1 MSGATSSERHIA
13 RSTLAQQA
21 SQGVGVVAML
31 IVITLLGR
39 ELSLREFGLFGLL
52 IALASYMLVL
62 QASVE
67 GAAVRAIALVPQ
79 GGPERDRIFST
90 IVALYGFFGVIAGV
104 IIATVGV
111 ALVGVL
117 QIDADLEQT
126 AREGFFALGAVT
138 AVGWP
143 FRAYLDALRG
153 SQQFVAASIAEVVAN
168 VGYVVFMVALI
179 LAGAPLWA
187 VIAVGGSL
195 PILLGVGSLVLLK
208 IVRAPFRFRRAEVD
222 RAVARDVLGFSAYLS
237 AIGVADLIMYSTDRL
252 VLSAFRS
259 TAVVGLFE
267 AVIRPHALVRQL
279 HGTLVV
285 TIVPVASGFI
295 AVGDEERLHD
305 LLLRG
310 TRYVMAVVVPVTVVL
325 MIISA
330 PLLDA
335 WLGPEFRVAAPAMAI
350 LLSYWVFN
358 AATGIGGA
366 MLVARGRAKELMKL
380 AWVIALMNLA
390 LSIALTPWLGLEGV
404 ALGTAIPY
412 VVMFPVVVRLV
423 LRDFPVG
430 VSRLLRVAIVP
441 AYTTAA
447 ASALVVGAV
456 RWLLAPEG
464 IVAVGLTAAGGLAF
478 AFVFYAVVCMAPAER
493 AMLRSLLRREPE
505 A

>member
-39 ELSLREFGLFGLL
+39 QLSLREFGLFGLL

-79 GGPERDRIFST
+79 GGPPRDRLFST
-90 IVALYGFFGVIAGV
+90 ILALYAGFGLIAGA
-104 IIATVGV
+104 IIAGAGV

-117 QIDADLEQT
+117 RIDADLERT
-126 AREGFFALGAVT
+126 AREGFVALGSVT

-153 SQQFVAASIAEVVAN
+153 SQQFVAASLAEVVAN
-168 VGYVVFMVALI
+168 IAYVVLMIALI
-179 LAGAPLWA
+179 VAGAPLWA

-195 PILLGVGSLVLLK
+195 PILLGLGSLAMLK
-208 IVRAPFRFRRAEVD
+208 IVRAPFRFRVAEVNT
-222 RAVARDVLGFSAYLS
+222 ATAREVLGFSAYLS
-237 AIGVADLIMYSTDRL
+237 AIGIADLITYSTDRI
-252 VLSAFRS
+252 VLAAFRS

-267 AVIRPHALVRQL
+267 GVIRPHALVRQL

-285 TIVPVASGFI
+285 TIVPVASGYI
-295 AVGDEERLHD
+295 AAGDEERLHD

-310 TRYVMAVVVPVTVVL
+310 TRYVMAIVAPVTVVL
-325 MIISA
+325 MVISA
-330 PLLDA
+330 PLLEA
-335 WLGPEFRVAAPAMAI
+335 WLGPRFRVAAPAMAI
-350 LLSYWVFN
+350 LLSYWVVN

-366 MLVARGRAKELMKL
+366 MLVARGRAAELTKL
-380 AWVIALMNLA
+380 AWTVALMNLA
-390 LSIALTPWLGLEGV
+390 LSLALTPWLGLDGV

-412 VVMFPVVVRLV
+412 FLIFPVVVHLV
-423 LRDFPVG
+423 LKDFPVG
-430 VSRLLRVAIVP
+430 LGRFVRTAILP
-441 AYTTAA
+441 AYVTAA
-447 ASALVVGAV
+447 ATAVVVGLV
-456 RWLLAPEG
+456 RLLVEPEG
-464 IVAVGLTAAGGLAF
+464 IAAVGLTAVGGLAF
-478 AFVFYAVVCMAPAER
+478 AFTFYAAACLAPAER
-493 AMLRSLLRREPE
+493 AMLRSLLRRAPE
-505 A
+505 R

>member
-1 MSGATSSERHIA
+1 MSGATPSERHIA

-31 IVITLLGR
+31 VVITLLGR
-39 ELSLREFGLFGLL
+39 QLSLREFGLFGLL

-79 GGPERDRIFST
+79 GGPPRDRIFST
-90 IVALYGFFGVIAGV
+90 ILALYAVFGLIAGA

-138 AVGWP
+138 ALGWP
-143 FRAYLDALRG
+143 FRAYQDALRG
-153 SQQFVAASIAEVVAN
+153 SQQFVASSIAEIIAN
-168 VGYVVFMVALI
+168 VAYVVLMIALI
-179 LAGAPLWA
+179 VAGAPLWA
-187 VIAVGGSL
+187 IIAVGGSL
-195 PILLGVGSLVLLK
+195 PILLGLGSFVTLHV
-208 IVRAPFRFRRAEVD
+208 VRAPFRFRAGEID
-222 RAVARDVLGFSAYLS
+222 RATAREVLGFSAYLS
-237 AIGVADLIMYSTDRL
+237 AIGIADLLVYSTDRI

-285 TIVPVASGFI
+285 TIVPVASGYI

-310 TRYVMAVVVPVTVVL
+310 TRYVMAAVVPVTVVL
-325 MIISA
+325 MVVSA
-330 PLLDA
+330 PLLEV
-335 WLGPEFRVAAPAMAI
+335 WLGPEFREAAPAMAI
-350 LLSYWVFN
+350 LLSYWVLN
-358 AATGIGGA
+358 GATGVGGA
-366 MLVARGRAKELMKL
+366 MLVARGRAKELMKV
-380 AWVIALMNLA
+380 AWLTALLNLG
-390 LSIALTPWLGLEGV
+390 LSVALTPWLGLEGV
-404 ALGTAIPY
+404 AIGTAIPY
-412 VVMFPVVVRLV
+412 LVVFPFVVRLI

-430 VSRLLRVAIVP
+430 LGRLVRQAILP
-441 AYTTAA
+441 AYAA
-447 ASALVVGAV
+447 AAVGA
-456 RWLLAPEG
+456 
-464 IVAVGLTAAGGLAF
+464 IAAGGVRLIAPLDDVVTLGLTVIGGLALAF
-478 AFVFYAVVCMAPAER
+478 AFYAAVCLSASER
-493 AMLRSLLRREPE
+493 VMLRGIAQRAPKG
-505 A
+505 